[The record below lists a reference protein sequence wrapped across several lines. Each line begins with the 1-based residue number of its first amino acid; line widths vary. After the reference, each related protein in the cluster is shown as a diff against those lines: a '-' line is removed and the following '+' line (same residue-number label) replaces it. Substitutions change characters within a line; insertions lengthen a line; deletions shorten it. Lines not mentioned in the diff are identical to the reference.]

1 MEVKTKMQTKT
12 LAAIL
17 AAVLC
22 LGLLAGCGSGG
33 ETTTEEPDI
42 DLAALWT
49 ELATDNDQL
58 PATVAMDEASLD
70 AAYPGLTELAPRQ
83 AMAQMAMISAVAFEV
98 AAVQCESAD
107 QTAAVKEIFDAR
119 IAAQVEGG
127 AFYPATIATWESAQV
142 VTQGSYVLL
151 LCGEGSDAYL
161 SAFQA
166 AYSGDQA

>member
-1 MEVKTKMQTKT
+1 MKTKT
-12 LAAIL
+12 LAAVL

-33 ETTTEEPDI
+33 GATQEEPDI
-42 DLAALWT
+42 DLTALWT

-58 PATVAMDEASLD
+58 PATVAMNEAALE
-70 AAYPGLTELAPRQ
+70 AAYPGLTELAPKQ
-83 AMAQMAMISAVAFEV
+83 AMGQMAMISAVAFEV
-98 AAVQCESAD
+98 AAVQCECAD

-119 IAAQVEGG
+119 IAAQIEGG
-127 AFYPATIATWESAQV
+127 AFYPATIEAWESAQV

-166 AYSGDQA
+166 AYSGEQADA

>member
-107 QTAAVKEIFDAR
+107 QTAAVQEIFDAR

-166 AYSGDQA
+166 AYGGDQA